1 VSDLL
6 DSLRN
11 NFEKFGPASAID
23 VIIISLIFFWVLML
37 LRGTTAMAVMRG
49 AFILLIAAFLLGRV
63 FDLRVLNFLI
73 RNSFTGILIAL
84 PIIFQPEIRRALE
97 RVGRTGALAFGASPQ
112 YPETLEALLSA
123 SADMSRRKFGAL
135 VVMERDTGL
144 QDYVETG
151 IPVDAVA
158 SPELIEG
165 IFYPN
170 SPLHD
175 GAVVVRGNRIVAAG
189 CTLPLSENS
198 PPGELGTRHRA
209 GLGITERTDAVSLV
223 VSEETG
229 RISVAADGRMYMRL
243 DDARLRSLLETLL
256 HISANGH
263 VAGRPPVAPIAR
275 PADPPADNPEEVEA

>member
-1 VSDLL
+1 MTSLF

-11 NFEKFGPASAID
+11 NFQQFGPTSGLD
-23 VIIISLIFFWVLML
+23 VAIISLLFFWLLML
-37 LRGTTAMAVMRG
+37 LRGTTAMSVMRG
-49 AFILLIAAFLLGRV
+49 VFILLLAAFALGRV
-63 FDLRVLNFLI
+63 FDLRVLNYLI
-73 RNSFTGILIAL
+73 RNSFTGLLIAL

-97 RVGRTGALAFGASPQ
+97 RVGRTGALAFGGNAGSQ
-112 YPETLEALLSA
+112 ETLEAISA
-123 SADMSRRKFGAL
+123 AANDMARRKFGAL
-135 VVMERDTGL
+135 IVLERDTGL

-151 IPVDAVA
+151 IAVDAIA

-175 GAVVVRGNRIVAAG
+175 GAIVLRGNRVIAAG

-229 RISVAADGRMYMRL
+229 RISLAADGRMYMRL

-256 HISANGH
+256 HLQTNG
-263 VAGRPPVAPIAR
+263 RTPPPAPTAR
-275 PADPPADNPEEVEA
+275 PAPRAMSEPEAEEADVR